1 MRRIE
6 QPQVEMQIA
15 PLIDVCFL
23 LLFFYILTS
32 KPDPSEGTLPTSL
45 PGTAA
50 LEERL
55 EIPDEQ
61 RITVL
66 ANRSVL
72 INEQPVDSAT
82 NPDLTQLCTILSR
95 LNEAA
100 RAHKSTPLVTVEV
113 ADNLPHQRLLEVL
126 SACTR
131 AGIRSVSFATTP
143 EEAQ

>member
-6 QPQVEMQIA
+6 HPQVEMQIA

-32 KPDPSEGTLPTSL
+32 KPVPPEGTLPAAL

-72 INEQPVDSAT
+72 INEQPMDSAT
-82 NPDLTQLCTILSR
+82 DSDLPQLRTVLSR
-95 LNEAA
+95 LREAA
-100 RAHKSTPLVTVEV
+100 IAHKNTPLVTIEA
-113 ADNLPHQRLLEVL
+113 ADSLPHQRLLEVL
-126 SACTR
+126 NACTR
-131 AGIRSVSFATTP
+131 SGIRSVSFATTP
-143 EEAQ
+143 EATQ